1 MYKSSHIVTV
11 QVAIFHKQHTCV
23 TWIQLKKQIMTS
35 TSEAP
40 SCPPGLFFSFSIEH
54 QVAVHQI
61 GKSNTFLW
69 SRTNK
74 GVTDCHLTY
83 TRVFLFCLCLGCPA
97 FNALIFSNLILTW
110 AWLWPW
116 VSTFWVASGAEWAAG
131 KLSWHGWAAEPGRW
145 CPLPHPPSLTTPVR
159 RA

>member
-1 MYKSSHIVTV
+1 MYKSSHIVTI

-40 SCPPGLFFSFSIEH
+40 SCPPGLFFFFFNWTSGSSTSNR
-54 QVAVHQI
+54 QI
-61 GKSNTFLW
+61 QHLLW

-74 GVTDCHLTY
+74 GVTDCYLTY
-83 TRVFLFCLCLGCPA
+83 THVFLFCLCLGCPA

-110 AWLWPW
+110 ASLWPW
-116 VSTFWVASGAEWAAG
+116 VSTFWIASEAEWAAG
-131 KLSWHGWAAEPGRW
+131 KLSWHGWAAKPGRW
-145 CPLPHPPSLTTPVR
+145 CPLPHPPCLTTPER
-159 RA
+159 RV